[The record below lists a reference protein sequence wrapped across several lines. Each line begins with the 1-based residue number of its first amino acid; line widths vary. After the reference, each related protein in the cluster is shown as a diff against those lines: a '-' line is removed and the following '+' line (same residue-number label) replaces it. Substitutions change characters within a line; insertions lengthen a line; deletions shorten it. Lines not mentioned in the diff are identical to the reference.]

1 MQCRILAIYN
11 AFCEAVEVALVVI
24 TKSFFAKNEFNPVVN
39 RFFPVRDKIFPV
51 PKQTGR
57 GENQTGRGFI
67 LVTRGEN

>member
-39 RFFPVRDKIFPV
+39 
-51 PKQTGR
+51 
-57 GENQTGRGFI
+57 
-67 LVTRGEN
+67 